1 VTGAAMLRDAR
12 KFTLETRFLALAK
25 AGCLP

>member
-1 VTGAAMLRDAR
+1 MLRDAR